1 MILALETATTACSV
15 ALCAADGS
23 VVAERVSLDAWR
35 ALGCRDGGR
44 VDIRCDA
51 SQNPLFLEVNPL
63 AGLNPKDSD
72 LPILARMANVSYTEL
87 LGRIMASATS
97 RLN

>member
-1 MILALETATTACSV
+1 MNRIGVARTATG
-15 ALCAADGS
+15 D
-23 VVAERVSLDAWR
+23 RIDAWR

-51 SQNPLFLEVNPL
+51 DQKPLFLEVNPL

-72 LPILARMANVSYTEL
+72 LPILARMANVSFTEL
-87 LGRIMASATS
+87 IARIMASAGT
-97 RLN
+97 RANKNVQR

>member
-1 MILALETATTACSV
+1 
-15 ALCAADGS
+15 
-23 VVAERVSLDAWR
+23 VVAASEQVSLAAWR

-51 SQNPLFLEVNPL
+51 DQKPLFLEVNPL

-72 LPILARMANVSYTEL
+72 LPILARMAGVSFTEL
-87 LGRIMASATS
+87 IRRIMDSAVA
-97 RLN
+97 REGEKV